1 MQLISLDTVRHRLQ
15 VGVPLPF
22 NVRNGDQTLLLA
34 KGHMIVSREQLSSLF
49 ERGMLVD
56 IEEIQTT
63 TERIRQAPRAAL
75 PGLWAETIEC
85 VERALVR
92 LPSEGFEAVVDDV
105 SQPLLGLVERDPDLA
120 LFQVL
125 RQHGNMPTQYGVNHS
140 IHCAIA
146 AFMTAHRLGWDAGAL
161 ELAFK
166 ASLTMNVSMFD
177 LQGELATQVTSPS
190 VKQRELIQTHPR
202 RSRRMLEEA
211 GVANADWLTAVEQHH
226 EAPDGGGYPDGLRE
240 LVPLAQLIRQCDIY
254 TAKLSPRLSR
264 EAMAADLAA
273 RTLFAESPRDPLAVA
288 LIKEF
293 GLYPPGTFV
302 RMASG
307 EVGIVVRRG
316 AAAHTPVVAALTS
329 PDRTQHAEPQ
339 RRDTAHPQHAIAGV
353 IVPAADVK
361 VTLETVV
368 ALPFEA

>member
-15 VGVPLPF
+15 VGAPLPF
-22 NVRNGDQTLLLA
+22 NVRNGDETLLLA

-56 IEEIQTT
+56 IEEILSTT
-63 TERIRQAPRAAL
+63 DRIRQAPRAAL
-75 PGLWAETIEC
+75 PALWAETIEC
-85 VERALVR
+85 VERALIR
-92 LPSEGFEAVVDDV
+92 LPSEGFDAVVDDV

-190 VKQRELIQTHPR
+190 AKQRELIQTHPR

-273 RTLFAESPRDPLAVA
+273 RTLYAESPRDPVAAA

-302 RMASG
+302 RLASG

-316 AAAHTPVVAALTS
+316 AAAHTPLVAALMS
-329 PDRTQHAEPQ
+329 PERRQHAEPE
-339 RRDTAHPQHAIAGV
+339 RRDTAQPQHAIAGV
-353 IVPAADVK
+353 IVPTADVK
-361 VTLETVV
+361 VTLDTVV